1 MVFITALGSHLPG
14 PPVENDAME
23 AYLGPLDQRQRRLKA
38 AALKRNGIR
47 RRHYALG
54 TDGRAET
61 TSAAMAAE
69 AARAALAAAEIDP
82 QRIGFLAAASSQND
96 LLAPGIASSVHGEL
110 RTRPLDIA
118 SFNSFCASGMMA
130 MEAAWTRLLS
140 GRDEAALVCA
150 SEFASRFLRAG
161 YIGDAPTTPDSE
173 FLRWTLSDGAG
184 AAVLESRPNEHGLS
198 LRIDWIDLKSY
209 ADTHDTCMWGG
220 ASRDRALPWSNYPTL
235 EEARRAGAFLLQQDL
250 ESLDAIVP
258 LGVRRYFEL
267 IEDGRLDPHAVDF
280 ALYHF
285 STDHFRKRLIE
296 ASRAAGAPFDP
307 AKLFTNLYERGNTGS
322 ASIFVMLDELFK
334 SGRLK
339 PGQRILCMVPES
351 GRFIISFMHLTV
363 VGEVEA
369 FEVPSPRAG
378 GEKVPSASEA
388 DEGLPLAATTAVDIE
403 TPPSPSSA
411 LRAPSPRLRG
421 EKERLLRRLTSVWGE
436 FESGLNRV
444 PVIERMKRGRL
455 RLEDYRLLLGNL
467 RQQVIEGARWIAR
480 AASSI
485 EPERL
490 DLRSTFLRHAQEE
503 HRDFLMLERDY
514 VAAGGALDD
523 IRSAPKN
530 IGSEALSAWMFHRA
544 SQPNP
549 IDLLGAMFIIEGL
562 GSRLA
567 ARWGE
572 AIRRQLKLPEQAV
585 SFLAY
590 HGGND
595 EGHLEKLWRTLG
607 DNAFTQAIEDSIV
620 KTAKVTARLY
630 RLQLEELGNA

>member
-54 TDGRAET
+54 TDGRADT

-69 AARAALAAAEIDP
+69 AARAALASAEIDP

-96 LLAPGIASSVHGEL
+96 LLAPGIASAVHGEL

-150 SEFASRFLRAG
+150 SEFASRFLRSG

-235 EEARRAGAFLLQQDL
+235 EDARRAGAFLLQQDL
-250 ESLDAIVP
+250 ESLDTIVP

-267 IEDGRLDPHAVDF
+267 IEEGKLDPHAVDF

-307 AKLFTNLYERGNTGS
+307 QKLFTNLYERGNTGS

-339 PGQRILCMVPES
+339 PDQRILCMVPES

-363 VGEVEA
+363 VGETGAEWSMPHL
-369 FEVPSPRAG
+369 EEHPQG
-378 GEKVPSASEA
+378 ASRRVGDDSVSVA
-388 DEGLPLAATTAVDIE
+388 HASRRPLAR
-403 TPPSPSSA
+403 PPQHEAGRES
-411 LRAPSPRLRG
+411 LV
-421 EKERLLRRLTSVWGE
+421 RRLASVWVE
-436 FESGLNRV
+436 FESGLNKV

-523 IRSAPKN
+523 IRATPKN

-595 EGHLEKLWRTLG
+595 DNHLEKLWRTLG

>member
-1 MVFITALGSHLPG
+1 M
-14 PPVENDAME
+14 
-23 AYLGPLDQRQRRLKA
+23 
-38 AALKRNGIR
+38 
-47 RRHYALG
+47 
-54 TDGRAET
+54 
-61 TSAAMAAE
+61 
-69 AARAALAAAEIDP
+69 
-82 QRIGFLAAASSQND
+82 
-96 LLAPGIASSVHGEL
+96 
-110 RTRPLDIA
+110 
-118 SFNSFCASGMMA
+118 
-130 MEAAWTRLLS
+130 
-140 GRDEAALVCA
+140 
-150 SEFASRFLRAG
+150 
-161 YIGDAPTTPDSE
+161 
-173 FLRWTLSDGAG
+173 
-184 AAVLESRPNEHGLS
+184 
-198 LRIDWIDLKSY
+198 
-209 ADTHDTCMWGG
+209 
-220 ASRDRALPWSNYPTL
+220 
-235 EEARRAGAFLLQQDL
+235 
-250 ESLDAIVP
+250 
-258 LGVRRYFEL
+258 
-267 IEDGRLDPHAVDF
+267 
-280 ALYHF
+280 
-285 STDHFRKRLIE
+285 
-296 ASRAAGAPFDP
+296 
-307 AKLFTNLYERGNTGS
+307 
-322 ASIFVMLDELFK
+322 
-334 SGRLK
+334 
-339 PGQRILCMVPES
+339 
-351 GRFIISFMHLTV
+351 
-363 VGEVEA
+363 
-369 FEVPSPRAG
+369 
-378 GEKVPSASEA
+378 
-388 DEGLPLAATTAVDIE
+388 
-403 TPPSPSSA
+403 
-411 LRAPSPRLRG
+411 
-421 EKERLLRRLTSVWGE
+421 LRRLTSVWGE

>member
-14 PPVENDAME
+14 QPIENDAME
-23 AYLGPLDQRQRRLKA
+23 AYLGPLDARQRRLKA

-47 RRHYALG
+47 RRHYALNADG
-54 TDGRAET
+54 TSGT

-69 AARAALAAAEIDP
+69 AARAALASSEIDP

-96 LLAPGIASSVHGEL
+96 MLAPGIASAVHGEL

-150 SEFASRFLRAG
+150 SEFASRFLRSG
-161 YIGDAPTTPDSE
+161 YIGDAPTTPDAE

-184 AAVLESRPNEHGLS
+184 AAVLESRPNERGLS

-220 ASRDRALPWSNYPTL
+220 ASRDRAMPWSNYPSL

-250 ESLDAIVP
+250 ASLDAIVP

-267 IEDGRLDPHAVDF
+267 IEEGKLDPHAVDF

-285 STDHFRKRLIE
+285 STDHFRKKLIE
-296 ASRAAGAPFDP
+296 ASRASGAPFDP

-363 VGEVEA
+363 VGETGATE
-369 FEVPSPRAG
+369 SDL
-378 GEKVPSASEA
+378 ASL
-388 DEGLPLAATTAVDIE
+388 DM
-403 TPPSPSSA
+403 PPPPPPNTIPGHDH
-411 LRAPSPRLRG
+411 LI
-421 EKERLLRRLTSVWGE
+421 RRLASVWVE
-436 FESGLNRV
+436 FESALNKV

-523 IRSAPKN
+523 IRSTPKN

-544 SQPNP
+544 GQPNP
-549 IDLLGAMFIIEGL
+549 VDLLGAMFIIEGL

-595 EGHLEKLWRTLG
+595 DNHLEKLWRTLG

>member
-1 MVFITALGSHLPG
+1 M
-14 PPVENDAME
+14 
-23 AYLGPLDQRQRRLKA
+23 
-38 AALKRNGIR
+38 
-47 RRHYALG
+47 
-54 TDGRAET
+54 
-61 TSAAMAAE
+61 
-69 AARAALAAAEIDP
+69 
-82 QRIGFLAAASSQND
+82 
-96 LLAPGIASSVHGEL
+96 
-110 RTRPLDIA
+110 
-118 SFNSFCASGMMA
+118 
-130 MEAAWTRLLS
+130 
-140 GRDEAALVCA
+140 
-150 SEFASRFLRAG
+150 
-161 YIGDAPTTPDSE
+161 
-173 FLRWTLSDGAG
+173 
-184 AAVLESRPNEHGLS
+184 
-198 LRIDWIDLKSY
+198 
-209 ADTHDTCMWGG
+209 
-220 ASRDRALPWSNYPTL
+220 PWSNYPSL

-250 ESLDAIVP
+250 ASLDAIVP

-267 IEDGRLDPHAVDF
+267 IEEGKLDPHAVDY

-307 AKLFTNLYERGNTGS
+307 TKLFTNLYERGNTGS

-363 VGEVEA
+363 VGENGV
-369 FEVPSPRAG
+369 
-378 GEKVPSASEA
+378 SESDLA
-388 DEGLPLAATTAVDIE
+388 PLDLPPPPTTNTIPGHD
-403 TPPSPSSA
+403 
-411 LRAPSPRLRG
+411 RLI
-421 EKERLLRRLTSVWGE
+421 RRLASVWVE
-436 FESGLNRV
+436 FESALNKV

-485 EPERL
+485 DTERL

-514 VAAGGALDD
+514 VAAGGALED
-523 IRSAPKN
+523 IRSTPKN

-544 SQPNP
+544 GQPNP
-549 IDLLGAMFIIEGL
+549 VDLLGAMFIIEGL

-572 AIRRQLKLPEQAV
+572 AIRRQLRLPEQAV

-595 EGHLEKLWRTLG
+595 DNHLEKLWRTLG
-607 DNAFTQAIEDSIV
+607 DNAFTQAIEDAIV

>member
-14 PPVENDAME
+14 QPVENDAME
-23 AYLGPLDQRQRRLKA
+23 AYLGPLDPRQRRLKA

-54 TDGRAET
+54 SDA
-61 TSAAMAAE
+61 TSASMAAE
-69 AARAALAAAEIDP
+69 AARAALASAEIDP

-96 LLAPGIASSVHGEL
+96 LLAPGIASAVHGEL

-161 YIGDAPTTPDSE
+161 YIGDAPTTADAE

-184 AAVLESRPNEHGLS
+184 AAVLETKPNEHGLS

-220 ASRDRALPWSNYPTL
+220 ASRDRTLPWSNYPTL
-235 EEARRAGAFLLQQDL
+235 EDARRAGAFLLQQDL
-250 ESLDAIVP
+250 ESLDTIVP

-267 IEDGRLDPHAVDF
+267 IEDGKLDPDAVDH

-285 STDHFRKRLIE
+285 STDHFRRRLIE

-363 VGEVEA
+363 VGGDE
-369 FEVPSPRAG
+369 
-378 GEKVPSASEA
+378 ASEA
-388 DEGLPLAATTAVDIE
+388 DLASLNLPPPEAVSVPGRE
-403 TPPSPSSA
+403 S
-411 LRAPSPRLRG
+411 LV
-421 EKERLLRRLTSVWGE
+421 RRLASVWVE
-436 FESGLNRV
+436 FESALNKV

-455 RLEDYRLLLGNL
+455 RLEDYRMLLGNL

-523 IRSAPKN
+523 IRSTPKN

-544 SQPNP
+544 GQPNP
-549 IDLLGAMFIIEGL
+549 VDLLGAMFIIEGL

-595 EGHLEKLWRTLG
+595 DNHLEKLWRTLG

>member
-14 PPVENDAME
+14 APVENDAME

-54 TDGRAET
+54 RNGTAST

-69 AARAALAAAEIDP
+69 AARVALASAEIDP
-82 QRIGFLAAASSQND
+82 QHIGFLAAASSQND
-96 LLAPGIASSVHGEL
+96 LLAPGIASAVHGEL

-161 YIGDAPTTPDSE
+161 YIGDAPTTADAE

-184 AAVLESRPNEHGLS
+184 AAVLERRPNERGLS

-209 ADTHDTCMWGG
+209 ADTYDTCMWGG
-220 ASRDRALPWSNYPTL
+220 AARDRALPWSNYPSL

-250 ESLDAIVP
+250 ESLDTIVP

-267 IEDGRLDPHAVDF
+267 IEDGRLDPHAIDY
-280 ALYHF
+280 ALYHL
-285 STDHFRKRLIE
+285 STDHFRKKLIE
-296 ASRAAGAPFDP
+296 AGRASGAPFDP

-363 VGEVEA
+363 VGAEEA
-369 FEVPSPRAG
+369 SADDLASLNSPPPEMVSVPGRESL
-378 GEKVPSASEA
+378 V
-388 DEGLPLAATTAVDIE
+388 
-403 TPPSPSSA
+403 
-411 LRAPSPRLRG
+411 
-421 EKERLLRRLTSVWGE
+421 RRLASVWVE
-436 FESGLNRV
+436 FEAGLNKV

-490 DLRSTFLRHAQEE
+490 DLRSLFLRHAQEE

-514 VAAGGALDD
+514 VAAGGTLDG
-523 IRSAPKN
+523 IRSTPKN

-544 SQPNP
+544 GQPNP
-549 IDLLGAMFIIEGL
+549 VDLLGAMFIIEGL

-595 EGHLEKLWRTLG
+595 DNHLEKLWRTLG
-607 DNAFTQAIEDSIV
+607 DKAFTQAIEDSIV